1 MTTPTAL
8 RRARLSTGLAF
19 QARASGDPLELRDIR
34 LYPLREPGSG
44 RRYTLLR
51 LETRGGLRGW
61 GECPEVSQHDYATA
75 RRILSGVPAS
85 AYEIA
90 WRRLA
95 EAPSIRPAIDM
106 ALLDILGKQTKA
118 PVFQVLGGPTR
129 FKVRALAGLS
139 GDDPKVLVP
148 AVGRAAKAGYR
159 AFAVPAPVPRWP
171 NQGQSYVLQARGR
184 LEILRQAAG
193 EGADFV
199 LDGGAR
205 LSAGD
210 AGSLSAEFERYHL
223 LWLEEPCAVSNLGAI
238 RKVANERVT
247 PIGFGRGLDEP
258 SSFQDL
264 LREEVADVLRPNIA
278 LHGISQIR
286 RIAALAET
294 YYVAVAPFHD
304 GGPIA
309 TAAALHLAASMPNF
323 FIQQAPLPATEEDR
337 AMRAAIAGAAIETPQ
352 NGFFPLPTGP
362 GLGVEVN
369 ERALDRYRERGA

>member
-1 MTTPTAL
+1 
-8 RRARLSTGLAF
+8 
-19 QARASGDPLELRDIR
+19 
-34 LYPLREPGSG
+34 
-44 RRYTLLR
+44 
-51 LETRGGLRGW
+51 
-61 GECPEVSQHDYATA
+61 VSQHDYAEA
-75 RRILSGVPAS
+75 RRLLSGIPAS

-106 ALLDILGKQTKA
+106 AMLDILGKHTKA
-118 PVFQVLGGPTR
+118 PVYQVLGGPTR

-139 GDDPKVLVP
+139 GDDPKELVP
-148 AVGRAAKAGYR
+148 ATGRAVKAGYR
-159 AFAVPAPVPRWP
+159 AFSVPAPAPRWP
-171 NQGQSYVLQARGR
+171 NQGQSFVLQARGR
-184 LEILRQAAG
+184 LEILREAAG
-193 EGADFV
+193 ENADFV

-210 AGSLSAEFERYHL
+210 AASLSAEFERYHL
-223 LWLEEPCAVSNLGAI
+223 LWIEEPCAMSNLSAI

-247 PIGFGRGLDEP
+247 PIGFGRSLDQP
-258 SSFQDL
+258 SMFQDL
-264 LREEVADVLRPNIA
+264 LREEAADVLRPNIA

-294 YYVAVAPFHD
+294 YYVAIAPFHS
-304 GGPIA
+304 GGPLA

-323 FIQQAPLPATEEDR
+323 FIQQTPLAATEEDR
-337 AMRAAIAGAAIETPQ
+337 QMRASITGAAIETPQ

-369 ERALDRYRERGA
+369 ERVLDRYRERGV